1 MVSVTRK
8 YNESIEKLIQR
19 FKRACNKEGVLKELK
34 RRESYEKPSERRRR
48 KSKERIKNMRKAQE
62 ERTEKQTTPQSQ
74 TQQ

>member
-8 YNESIEKLIQR
+8 YNESIERLIQR

-34 RRESYEKPSERRRR
+34 RRESYEKPSERKRR

-62 ERTEKQTTPQSQ
+62 ERTEKQTTPQTQ
-74 TQQ
+74 TPQ